1 MFWIQVLG
9 EAEGPRTPV
18 DFQPLFVTDKF
29 SCVTPRSAGHSSNV
43 ILVQASLPTPSLRFS
58 RAFPLWH
65 VSYWH

>member
-18 DFQPLFVTDKF
+18 DFQPLFMTDRF
-29 SCVTPRSAGHSSNV
+29 LCVTPRSAGLSSV
-43 ILVQASLPTPSLRFS
+43 ILVQASLPTLSLQFS
-58 RAFPLWH
+58 QPCPLCH